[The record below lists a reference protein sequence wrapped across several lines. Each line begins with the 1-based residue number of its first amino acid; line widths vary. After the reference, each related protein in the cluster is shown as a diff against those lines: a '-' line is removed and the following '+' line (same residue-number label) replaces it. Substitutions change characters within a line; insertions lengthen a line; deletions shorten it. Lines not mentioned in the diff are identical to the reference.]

1 MSISDRKPLSAD
13 EVVVHV
19 PKGAK
24 AHVRVEESDSAHL
37 KSEITIQVSKTRK
50 PTEMP
55 VIGVIVK

>member
-1 MSISDRKPLSAD
+1 MSISDRKPLPAD

-19 PKGAK
+19 PKGSK
-24 AHVRVEESDSAHL
+24 GKVRVEESDSAHL